1 MAGFKVVYTE
11 SKFVKEMYVINI
23 SLHEIS
29 KVGFVSAKLSADVII
44 VYTIKVKG
52 ALGFERSYGSIYRKE
67 AK

>member
-29 KVGFVSAKLSADVII
+29 KVGLRA
-44 VYTIKVKG
+44 
-52 ALGFERSYGSIYRKE
+52 RSYPPML
-67 AK
+67 